1 MQKTS
6 LKQDPRP
13 VAASSW
19 LLGRSRDGEE
29 ESLVEF
35 SSTVSEGF
43 PWWILRI
50 TNGEAIHL
58 ENLLEERANFT
69 VKGAEFTK
77 NA

>member
-19 LLGRSRDGEE
+19 LLGRRRDGEE

-35 SSTVSEGF
+35 SSVSEGF

-50 TNGEAIHL
+50 TNGEVIHL
-58 ENLLEERANFT
+58 ENLHVERANFP
-69 VKGAEFTK
+69 VRGAEFTK
-77 NA
+77 NT